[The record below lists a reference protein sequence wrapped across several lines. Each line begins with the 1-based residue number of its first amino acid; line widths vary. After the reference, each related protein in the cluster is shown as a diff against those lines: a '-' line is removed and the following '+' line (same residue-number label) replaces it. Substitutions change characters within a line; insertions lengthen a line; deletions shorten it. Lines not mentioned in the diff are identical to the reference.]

1 MASFIQSHFYK
12 FSAKLSFLVIISF
25 NVLAEDRPFIMNGFG
40 DTPFQYIQQGLTHRG
55 IDIRVNLGTPVIAAS
70 DGEVV
75 WVEKRFDGRWIH
87 PNIRIKHIDDVEVYY
102 YHIDKIIVE
111 HGQAV
116 KQGQIIA
123 YTAKTGKDCQTCPFL
138 FTGAPHLHFE
148 TSRRSGEVFDPSELK
163 FTCPSPDS
171 KWWWPVGCD
180 SYKGFIVSPPLKTEI
195 PRQSLEP
202 EEPLIELSQPN
213 K

>member
-1 MASFIQSHFYK
+1 MTPFTQSYFFK
-12 FSAKLSFLVIISF
+12 FSTKLLFLVIISF
-25 NVLAEDRPFIMNGFG
+25 NVMAEDRPFIMNGFG

-55 IDIRVNLGTPVIAAS
+55 IDIRVMIGTPVIAAS

-123 YTAKTGKDCQTCPFL
+123 YTAKTGKACPTCPFL

-148 TSRRSGEVFDPSELK
+148 TKTRAGEVFDPNILNFS
-163 FTCPSPDS
+163 CPKPES

-180 SYKGFIVSPPLKTEI
+180 SYKGFVNEAPTKPISKKEI
-195 PRQSLEP
+195 EDID
-202 EEPLIELSQPN
+202 EPLIELSAP